1 MGTWG
6 LSHPPHS
13 DLCLPGL
20 CPGVLT
26 LAIPLWAPQLSAH
39 TLHLQAPRP
48 LRSISKA
55 SAVGVPSLPFPLA
68 ARSGKTAHL
77 PPVLCSC
84 FPVARTGPGTL
95 PSAPPI
101 RPSPLTLNTWSS
113 SRTTSSG
120 SAESPAWRAMTLS
133 TEPES
138 EMGEKG
144 SGGEEGAARAPA
156 HSPVRPPY
164 PAHPPVPRKMTS

>member
-26 LAIPLWAPQLSAH
+26 LAIPLWASQLSAH
-39 TLHLQAPRP
+39 T
-48 LRSISKA
+48 A
-55 SAVGVPSLPFPLA
+55 SPGPSA
-68 ARSGKTAHL
+68 TEKHQQG
-77 PPVLCSC
+77 LCSGGAIPSIPAGC
-84 FPVARTGPGTL
+84 KLRQDSPSPSCALLLL
-95 PSAPPI
+95 PCSQGWTRDPPI

-164 PAHPPVPRKMTS
+164 PAHPPVPKKMTS